1 MADLGERRVAN
12 DMSAPTGVSEV
23 EWELIR
29 DYVQTDDYW
38 QLMHYYAKT
47 GDTARLR
54 RALEEGADPNRIKPS
69 VSNYSAL
76 HMAAMN
82 SHPEAVIALL
92 EAGANVDIRNGHNGG
107 TPLAL
112 AVLHVAPDRILALGD
127 QALDRRKCATFDALI
142 AGGADVDAAGGVLAI
157 QRIIESACIY
167 SRPIILALFRAGAT
181 VAVTEL
187 NRPDEDSLFIP
198 IGYSQ
203 YVLSAW
209 DLVDAIKK
217 AGAFDEHARR
227 QLNVH
232 ISMLTKCF
240 GAALPVDA
248 WSHVAGFYAPRGGY

>member
-1 MADLGERRVAN
+1 M
-12 DMSAPTGVSEV
+12 
-23 EWELIR
+23 
-29 DYVQTDDYW
+29 
-38 QLMHYYAKT
+38 
-47 GDTARLR
+47 
-54 RALEEGADPNRIKPS
+54 
-69 VSNYSAL
+69 
-76 HMAAMN
+76 
-82 SHPEAVIALL
+82 
-92 EAGANVDIRNGHNGG
+92 
-107 TPLAL
+107 
-112 AVLHVAPDRILALGD
+112 
-127 QALDRRKCATFDALI
+127 
-142 AGGADVDAAGGVLAI
+142 
-157 QRIIESACIY
+157 
-167 SRPIILALFRAGAT
+167 
-181 VAVTEL
+181 AVTEL